1 VNSGDFDKSAF
12 GPPRN
17 YTYEIL
23 KRKQNGHNRQ
33 PSEAN
38 KAYIKT
44 AAVHL
49 IPIFYNYLPAPSK
62 EISK

>member
-23 KRKQNGHNRQ
+23 KRKQNGHNKQ
-33 PSEAN
+33 PSEVN
-38 KAYIKT
+38 KAYIKI

-49 IPIFYNYLPAPSK
+49 IPVFYIKPT
-62 EISK
+62 